1 MELFEKLEAGGFV
14 VLAEMPPPQGT
25 DTARFVAEAA
35 RVKNDIDAFIVPEMP
50 SAVMRMSALGG
61 AALLRS
67 RDLPVVMQANCRDRN
82 RLALQGDLLAAGA
95 LGVEAVVVVEGE
107 DPSLGNQPDTKV
119 IYDLDPDTLIG
130 AVKGLIEGRDM
141 SRTELNGSPKFMV
154 GATANLGVAGRDME
168 IEMEALEKKI
178 EAGAR
183 FFVTPP
189 VFDPS
194 TMALFLKRIEDKNV
208 FVLPTVLLLKS
219 VGMARYIDRHLKHIK
234 IPPALID
241 RLVKAPDK
249 ARECVSIAADTIAA
263 LKDSGLPGVVISAL
277 GWEDKLPLIF
287 MEKPTRRVAQAA
299 GDEGP
304 IGSWGKE
311 AREAR

>member
-1 MELFEKLEAGGFV
+1 MELTGKLEAGEFV
-14 VLAEMPPPQGT
+14 ILAEMPPPQGT
-25 DTARFVAEAA
+25 DVSRFVSEAA
-35 RVKNDIDAFIVPEMP
+35 RVKTDVDAFVVPEMP

-67 RDLPVVMQANCRDRN
+67 KGLPVVMQANCRDRN

-95 LGVEAVVVVEGE
+95 LGVEGVVVVEGE
-107 DPSLGNQPDTKV
+107 DPILGNQPDTKKV
-119 IYDLDPDTLIG
+119 YDLDPDALIG
-130 AVKGLIEGRDM
+130 AIKDLTLGRDM
-141 SRTELNGSPKFMV
+141 SRTELV
-154 GATANLGVAGRDME
+154 GAPSFLTGSTADLGVAGRDME
-168 IEMEALEKKI
+168 IEMEAIEKKI
-178 EAGAR
+178 DAGAR

-194 TMALFLKRIEDKNV
+194 TMALFLKRIESKNV
-208 FVLPTVLLLKS
+208 FVIPTVLLLKS

-249 ARECVSIAADTIAA
+249 TRECVSIAADTIAA
-263 LKDSGLPGVVISAL
+263 LKDAGLPGVVISSL

-287 MEKPTRRVAQAA
+287 QEKPTRRVADTVV
-299 GDEGP
+299 DEASLGT
-304 IGSWGKE
+304 WGKE
-311 AREAR
+311 ARDAQ